1 MQFKK
6 ILSDINVY
14 IIMIRSGKY
23 DQYETDVPSISK
35 PIPIKRVDSYESKSN
50 NNNFDPSK
58 SSPPNEFMIKLYQR
72 MNHFNNSSNFSQK

>member
-1 MQFKK
+1 MLKVSETDKK
-6 ILSDINVY
+6 
-14 IIMIRSGKY
+14 
-23 DQYETDVPSISK
+23 YETDIPILNK

-72 MNHFNNSSNFSQK
+72 MNYLNSSTNFSEK